1 MIAKNRNYGDYEITL
16 VFGND
21 YIPISNTIRY
31 TLDDGYHFSEEYES
45 IPLNRDNGIYKIHK
59 GAFKELTAIILGR
72 GCCVRVR

>member
-31 TLDDGYHFSEEYES
+31 TLDDGYHFSAEYES
-45 IPLNRDNGIYKIHK
+45 IPLAK
-59 GAFKELTAIILGR
+59 GVVIESLNSR
-72 GCCVRVR
+72 E